1 MTTTRVI
8 SLKGRI
14 GEYGPRLQHA
24 PAGLLYVGRINK
36 RGKNR
41 GGWDLDQSRFANP
54 FSVKQY
60 GLAGSLREYRQHL
73 RDVPA
78 LVEEIRKHAGGIFAC
93 WCGDDAGPDECHAGL
108 LAFVADGGE
117 P

>member
-1 MTTTRVI
+1 MPETRVI
-8 SLKGRI
+8 SLKGRLH
-14 GEYGPRLQHA
+14 EFGPSLEHA
-24 PAGLLYVGRINK
+24 PADLLYVGRINK

-41 GGWDLDQSRFANP
+41 GGWNLEQSRFANP

-60 GLAGSLREYRQHL
+60 GVAGSLREYRQFL
-73 RDVPA
+73 RDVPD
-78 LVEEIRKHAGGIFAC
+78 LVAEIRKHAGGIFAC
-93 WCGDDAGPDECHAGL
+93 WCGNDAGPDECHAGL